1 MTRTELLK
9 IRRMIEKASAS
20 LADTDALETPELF
33 PEWAVGIQVVAG
45 KRYRYDGKL
54 YRCNQPHVTQ
64 EDWTP
69 DVTPAL
75 WTNVAEPGTIPVW
88 VQPTGAQDAYNTG
101 DQVWFPEEGA
111 NIYESMIDANVW
123 SPEVYP
129 AGWKLV
135 NEATTEEPPEEAP
148 EEVGE

>member
-1 MTRTELLK
+1 MTRNELLK
-9 IRRMIEKASAS
+9 IRHMIEKASAS
-20 LADTDALETPELF
+20 LADNDALETPELF
-33 PEWAVGIQVVAG
+33 PTWTVGISVVAG
-45 KRYRYDGKL
+45 RRYRYDGKL

-101 DQVWFPEEGA
+101 DQVWFPEEFTGL
-111 NIYESMIDANVW
+111 YESTIDANVW
-123 SPEVYP
+123 SPEAYP
-129 AGWKLV
+129 QGWKLV
-135 NEATTEEPPEEAP
+135 NGEAEE
-148 EEVGE
+148 